1 MSISF
6 DLKQFNIDETVKPL
20 HNYILKNKKNVRF
33 VLDQEQKDILT
44 RYVNLYG
51 TTSLGIARILTKIFV
66 KRLLRKPLYLE
77 KNILV
82 D

>member
-1 MSISF
+1 MLS
-6 DLKQFNIDETVKPL
+6 
-20 HNYILKNKKNVRF
+20 HRWKNVRF